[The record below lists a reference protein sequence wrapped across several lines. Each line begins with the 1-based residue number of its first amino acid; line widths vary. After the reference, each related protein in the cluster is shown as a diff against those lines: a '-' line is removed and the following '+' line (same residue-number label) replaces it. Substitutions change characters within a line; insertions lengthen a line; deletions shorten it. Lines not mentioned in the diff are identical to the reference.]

1 MRLIFGYVR
10 RHWGL
15 AAIAVA
21 FLTIETLSDLLQ
33 PTLMSMVVDD
43 GVARRDVS
51 AVLNWGVIMLAVAFA
66 GAIGAVVR
74 NIYASRASQLIG
86 KDIRS
91 DAYSKVMSL
100 TFEEVDRLQPGAIIT
115 RITNDVTQIQNFTQ
129 GLMRVMLKS
138 PITCIG
144 AIALIIIQIPD
155 QAPVVAVILAIAGVL
170 IWMNMTRSFPR
181 FLAVQKALDKLGTI
195 SREFLRS
202 VRVVK
207 AFGAQRQEAER
218 FDTAAGDFAT
228 ANIRATRVNATY
240 GPLINLTVNM
250 GIVALLWLSRAQNPG
265 RIGALMASMNYM
277 TQVLFALG
285 RVAMILNSSVRASA
299 SSRRIGEIFE
309 QPSEE
314 RVITGGTVIDSGTV
328 PVGSGTMLVGSGE
341 TAPSDNR
348 NQPNPAHAEHPALRF
363 TSVSYRYASAADDA
377 VHDVD
382 LSVPRG
388 VTLGII
394 GPTGSGKSTLV
405 SLIPRFYEPSRGRIE
420 LDRADIASIDVEIL
434 RERIALVPQEP
445 VLFSGTIRS
454 NLLWGNPEASEAQL
468 REAVRLACASEFI
481 DELPNGLDSVI
492 GQGGVNLSG
501 GQKQRIS
508 LARALTRRPEV
519 LILDDCTSALDSTT
533 EQRVLD
539 HLRELAAHEQG
550 LTTMLISQRIST
562 VRRCSSIA
570 VMDGGTVVAT
580 GSHDALMEQSP
591 QYRSIYDSQI
601 GEEYSGEQHS
611 DRRHIGTQHI
621 SKQHSDE
628 LQTGEE
634 TRQ

>member
-1 MRLIFGYVR
+1 
-10 RHWGL
+10 
-15 AAIAVA
+15 
-21 FLTIETLSDLLQ
+21 
-33 PTLMSMVVDD
+33 
-43 GVARRDVS
+43 
-51 AVLNWGVIMLAVAFA
+51 
-66 GAIGAVVR
+66 
-74 NIYASRASQLIG
+74 
-86 KDIRS
+86 
-91 DAYSKVMSL
+91 
-100 TFEEVDRLQPGAIIT
+100 
-115 RITNDVTQIQNFTQ
+115 
-129 GLMRVMLKS
+129 
-138 PITCIG
+138 
-144 AIALIIIQIPD
+144 
-155 QAPVVAVILAIAGVL
+155 
-170 IWMNMTRSFPR
+170 
-181 FLAVQKALDKLGTI
+181 
-195 SREFLRS
+195 
-202 VRVVK
+202 
-207 AFGAQRQEAER
+207 
-218 FDTAAGDFAT
+218 
-228 ANIRATRVNATY
+228 
-240 GPLINLTVNM
+240 
-250 GIVALLWLSRAQNPG
+250 
-265 RIGALMASMNYM
+265 MASMNYM

-314 RVITGGTVIDSGTV
+314 RVITSGTV
-328 PVGSGTMLVGSGE
+328 PAGSGVVPAGSGE

-348 NQPNPAHAEHPALRF
+348 NRPNPIDAGHLALRF
-363 TSVSYRYASAADDA
+363 TSVSYRYANAADDA

-405 SLIPRFYEPSRGRIE
+405 SLIPRFYEPSRGHIE
-420 LDRADIASIDVEIL
+420 LDGADIAAIDVEIL

-454 NLLWGNPEASEAQL
+454 NLLWGNPEANEAQL

-562 VRRCSSIA
+562 VRRCSSIT

-580 GSHDALMEQSP
+580 GSHDALMECSP

-601 GEEYSGEQHS
+601 GEAHSGE
-611 DRRHIGTQHI
+611 
-621 SKQHSDE
+621 QHSDE

-634 TRQ
+634 ARQ

>member
-1 MRLIFGYVR
+1 
-10 RHWGL
+10 
-15 AAIAVA
+15 
-21 FLTIETLSDLLQ
+21 
-33 PTLMSMVVDD
+33 
-43 GVARRDVS
+43 
-51 AVLNWGVIMLAVAFA
+51 
-66 GAIGAVVR
+66 
-74 NIYASRASQLIG
+74 
-86 KDIRS
+86 
-91 DAYSKVMSL
+91 
-100 TFEEVDRLQPGAIIT
+100 
-115 RITNDVTQIQNFTQ
+115 
-129 GLMRVMLKS
+129 
-138 PITCIG
+138 
-144 AIALIIIQIPD
+144 
-155 QAPVVAVILAIAGVL
+155 
-170 IWMNMTRSFPR
+170 
-181 FLAVQKALDKLGTI
+181 
-195 SREFLRS
+195 
-202 VRVVK
+202 
-207 AFGAQRQEAER
+207 
-218 FDTAAGDFAT
+218 
-228 ANIRATRVNATY
+228 
-240 GPLINLTVNM
+240 
-250 GIVALLWLSRAQNPG
+250 
-265 RIGALMASMNYM
+265 MASMNYM

-314 RVITGGTVIDSGTV
+314 HVITGGTV
-328 PVGSGTMLVGSGE
+328 PVGSGVVPAGSGK

-348 NQPNPAHAEHPALRF
+348 NQPNPIDAERPALRF
-363 TSVSYRYASAADDA
+363 ASVSYRYASAADDA

-420 LDRADIASIDVEIL
+420 LDGADIASIDVEIL

-533 EQRVLD
+533 EQQVLD

-580 GSHDALMEQSP
+580 GSHDALMEHSP

-601 GEEYSGEQHS
+601 GEEHSG
-611 DRRHIGTQHI
+611 
-621 SKQHSDE
+621 KQHSNE

-634 TRQ
+634 ARQ